1 MYEYNCK
8 IVRVIDGDSII
19 IDIDLGFSHWIHN
32 ESIRLYGVDTPECR
46 TRDAEEKA
54 AGLLAKKFVEDALHV
69 GGTYTLTT
77 KEKGK
82 FGRYLG
88 VIMLSDRTSINAVLV
103 TEHLAVAYF
112 GQSKQEIHSYH
123 QRKRKVRA
131 IPRNDLPDR
140 GNLDKRRACKR
151 KTCRALL
158 RPK

>member
-19 IDIDLGFSHWIHN
+19 IDIDLGFSHFIHN

-46 TRDAEEKA
+46 TRDAEEKK

-88 VIMLSDRTSINAVLV
+88 TIYLTDDTSINAALIR
-103 TEHLAVAYF
+103 EHLAVAYH
-112 GQSKQEIHSYH
+112 GQSKEAVQDAHLANYQILKE
-123 QRKRKVRA
+123 K
-131 IPRNDLPDR
+131 DL
-140 GNLDKRRACKR
+140 L
-151 KTCRALL
+151 
-158 RPK
+158 

>member
-8 IVRVIDGDSII
+8 IVRVIDGDSIL

-54 AGLLAKKFVEDALHV
+54 AGLLAKEFVEEALHV
-69 GGTYTLTT
+69 GGTYRLQT

-88 VIMLSDRTSINAVLV
+88 TIYLTEETSINAALV
-103 TEHLAVAYF
+103 KERLAVPYF
-112 GQSKQEIHSYH
+112 GQSK
-123 QRKRKVRA
+123 VRVKA
-131 IPRNDLPDR
+131 AHLANRLFLKEK
-140 GNLDKRRACKR
+140 GWL
-151 KTCRALL
+151 
-158 RPK
+158 

>member
-8 IVRVIDGDSII
+8 IVRVIDGDSIL

-32 ESIRLYGVDTPECR
+32 ESIRLYGIDTPECR

-54 AGLLAKKFVEDALHV
+54 AGLLAKEFVEEALHV

-88 VIMLSDRTSINAVLV
+88 TIYLTDDTSINAALV
-103 TEHLAVAYF
+103 KERLAVPYF
-112 GQSKQEIHSYH
+112 GQSK
-123 QRKRKVRA
+123 VRVKEA
-131 IPRNDLPDR
+131 HLANRLFLKEK
-140 GNLDKRRACKR
+140 GWL
-151 KTCRALL
+151 
-158 RPK
+158 

>member
-19 IDIDLGFSHWIHN
+19 VDIDLGFSHWIHG

-54 AGLLAKKFVEDALHV
+54 AGLLAKAFVEDALHV

-77 KEKGK
+77 REKGK

-88 VIMLSDRTSINAVLV
+88 VIMLSGKTSINAALV
-103 TEHLAVAYF
+103 SEHLAVPYM
-112 GQSKQEIHSYH
+112 GQSKQDIDDAHAANYEIL
-123 QRKRKVRA
+123 KE
-131 IPRNDLPDR
+131 R
-140 GNLDKRRACKR
+140 GLI
-151 KTCRALL
+151 
-158 RPK
+158 

>member
-1 MYEYNCK
+1 MYEYPCK
-8 IVRVIDGDSII
+8 IVRVVDGDTVDV
-19 IDIDLGFSHWIHN
+19 DIDLGFSHWIHN
-32 ESIRLYGVDTPECR
+32 ERIRLYGIDTPECR

-103 TEHLAVAYF
+103 TEHLAVPYH
-112 GQSKQEIHSYH
+112 GQSKQEIEDAHAANYEIL
-123 QRKRKVRA
+123 K
-131 IPRNDLPDR
+131 
-140 GNLDKRRACKR
+140 DKG
-151 KTCRALL
+151 LM
-158 RPK
+158 